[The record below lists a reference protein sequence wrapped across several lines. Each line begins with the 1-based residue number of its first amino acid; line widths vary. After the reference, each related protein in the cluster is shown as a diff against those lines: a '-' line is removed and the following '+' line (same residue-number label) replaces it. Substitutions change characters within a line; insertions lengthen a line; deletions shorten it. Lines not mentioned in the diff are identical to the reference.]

1 MVFELN
7 NIFKDYMQ
15 GKEPVPVL
23 KDISLSVDDGEY
35 VAIMGPSGSGKS
47 TLMNIIGCLDKQTKG
62 SFIFDGS
69 DIMKCSDKQLSDIRN
84 TKIGFV
90 FQNFNLLPRQSA
102 LENVELPL
110 LYAGLS
116 RKKRRELAKEA
127 LRKVGLEDRM
137 NFNPTQLSGGQ
148 KQRVAIARAIVNKP
162 KLLLA
167 DEPTGALDSKSA
179 KMLLERFRYLNTEC
193 GTTIMMVTHD
203 SFTASYASRVI
214 FIKDGKIFNEISR
227 GADTRK
233 QFFDKII
240 DVVTLLG
247 GDMSDA
253 L

>member
-15 GKEPVPVL
+15 GKDPVPVL
-23 KDISLSVDDGEY
+23 KDITLSVDDGEY

-62 SFIFDGS
+62 RFIFDGS
-69 DIMKCSDKQLSDIRN
+69 DIMKCSDRQLSDIRN

-110 LYAGLS
+110 LYAGFS
-116 RKKRRELAKEA
+116 RKKRREMAKEA
-127 LRKVGLEDRM
+127 LRRVGLEDRM

-167 DEPTGALDSKSA
+167 DEPTGALDTKSGDDVMELFEELNKDGVTIVMITHEPEIADHA
-179 KMLLERFRYLNTEC
+179 KR
-193 GTTIMMVTHD
+193 IMYIRDGELH
-203 SFTASYASRVI
+203 SGAFNSRVR
-214 FIKDGKIFNEISR
+214 KEEQ
-227 GADTRK
+227 DT
-233 QFFDKII
+233 
-240 DVVTLLG
+240 
-247 GDMSDA
+247 
-253 L
+253 

>member
-62 SFIFDGS
+62 RFIFDGA
-69 DIMKCSDKQLSDIRN
+69 DIMKCSDRQLSDIRN
-84 TKIGFV
+84 MKIGFV

-110 LYAGLS
+110 LYAGFS
-116 RKKRRELAKEA
+116 KRKRREMARAA
-127 LRKVGLEDRM
+127 LRRVGLEDRM

-167 DEPTGALDSKSA
+167 DEPTGALDTKSGDDVMELFEELNKDGVTIVMITHEPDIAEHA
-179 KMLLERFRYLNTEC
+179 KRVMYIRDGMLHSGAFN
-193 GTTIMMVTHD
+193 
-203 SFTASYASRVI
+203 SRV
-214 FIKDGKIFNEISR
+214 KKEENEE
-227 GADTRK
+227 
-233 QFFDKII
+233 
-240 DVVTLLG
+240 
-247 GDMSDA
+247 
-253 L
+253 